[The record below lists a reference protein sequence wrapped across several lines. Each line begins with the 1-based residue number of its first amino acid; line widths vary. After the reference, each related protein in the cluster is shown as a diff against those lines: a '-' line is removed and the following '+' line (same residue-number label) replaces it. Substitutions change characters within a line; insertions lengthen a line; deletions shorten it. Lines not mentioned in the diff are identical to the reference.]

1 MTLALRTGRPIAL
14 LSPQDANNHPDLAT
28 ARRMPTNRIV
38 GAPGPVV
45 ARIEELAHE
54 TSADEIMVFPFTHG
68 IDERVR
74 SLELLAQAWQL
85 KAVH

>member
-1 MTLALRTGRPIAL
+1 
-14 LSPQDANNHPDLAT
+14 
-28 ARRMPTNRIV
+28 V

-45 ARIEELAHE
+45 ARIEELARE

-85 KAVH
+85 GVAH